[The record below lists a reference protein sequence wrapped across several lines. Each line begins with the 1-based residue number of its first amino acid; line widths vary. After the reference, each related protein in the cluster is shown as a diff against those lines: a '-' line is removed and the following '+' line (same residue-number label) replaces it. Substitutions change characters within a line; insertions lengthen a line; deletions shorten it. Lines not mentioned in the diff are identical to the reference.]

1 MRPDTK
7 RKSLS
12 TPRSPRLSRA
22 LPGPPWRRLALL
34 LASVGIGAL
43 AWWLLETGA
52 LPVLPPV
59 EALSRVGLLPLVVFS
74 ALWWAALAFKCLR
87 WHWQLAPIAVVPLRR
102 VLSVGLIG
110 VAAVALFPF
119 RSGEFVR
126 PVLISRGSSVPFLA
140 AMTTSM
146 AERVLDGVFA
156 SLLLLVSLAG
166 AAIIDPLPTRI
177 GELPVPAA
185 VVPTLGYT
193 ASLLTLSATA
203 LILAFFFFRQPTIRL
218 VKLVVG
224 SFSERLA
231 LVVAAKLEELTQGL
245 QFLGSWRTALP
256 FLASTTLHWLMHLF
270 ALWYL
275 FRHAGFPG
283 LTLAQAG
290 VVLGTLAF
298 GAGLPNA
305 PGLFGIFQMAVFASL
320 ALFFLPIVVQGA
332 GAVATFW
339 LYVLEMGWCFSLA
352 LVALAFEQRYSRH
365 PQVSTSS

>member
-1 MRPDTK
+1 M
-7 RKSLS
+7 
-12 TPRSPRLSRA
+12 
-22 LPGPPWRRLALL
+22 PGPPWRRVALL

-59 EALSRVGLLPLVVFS
+59 EALTRVGLLPLVVFS
-74 ALWWAALAFKCLR
+74 ALWWAALGFKCLR

-126 PVLISRGSSVPFLA
+126 PVLISRGSSAPFLA

-203 LILAFFFFRQPTIRL
+203 LILAFFFFRQPTIGL

-256 FLASTTLHWLMHLF
+256 FLASTTLHWLMHLI

-365 PQVSTSS
+365 PQVSS